1 MRATDLVLA
10 HILKLYIIVITY
22 AAFTAHTMKTTALTA
37 VLALAMVGTQALAQD
52 ECNLTQETLDKI
64 DYASIATACEY
75 IGGDQSF
82 DTCDACLG
90 SLLGNLL
97 LPLYP
102 SLGLDVSTF
111 PASPTELATALA
123 SGEDVGL
130 TSISDGG
137 PCSEFLTNE
146 ADAADADVQAYFFS
160 IIGCDSSVG
169 WGPKVI
175 DAVTQYYPGFVAAP
189 PS

>member
-1 MRATDLVLA
+1 MKSTLL
-10 HILKLYIIVITY
+10 
-22 AAFTAHTMKTTALTA
+22 KTTA
-37 VLALAMVGTQALAQD
+37 ALAAASMAGTHVLAQD
-52 ECNLTQETLDKI
+52 TTCDLPAETIAKI
-64 DYASIATACEY
+64 DFASIAAACEY
-75 IGGDQSF
+75 IGGDQSY

-90 SLLGNLL
+90 SILGGLL

-102 SLGLDVSTF
+102 SLGLDVTTF
-111 PASPTELATALA
+111 PTSPTELATALA

-130 TSISDGG
+130 TAISAGG
-137 PCSEFLTNE
+137 PCSEYLTDE

-160 IIGCDSSVG
+160 IIGCDSTVG

-175 DAVTQYYPGFVAAP
+175 DAVTQYYPRFVAAP

>member
-1 MRATDLVLA
+1 
-10 HILKLYIIVITY
+10 
-22 AAFTAHTMKTTALTA
+22 MKTTVLSA
-37 VLALAMVGTQALAQD
+37 VLALATMGQLGTQALAQD
-52 ECNLTQETLDKI
+52 DCDLPAETRDKI
-64 DYASIATACEY
+64 DFPSIATACEY

-90 SLLGNLL
+90 SILENLL

-111 PASPTELATALA
+111 PKSPTELANALA
-123 SGEDVGL
+123 SGQDVGL
-130 TSISDGG
+130 SSISEGG
-137 PCSEFLTNE
+137 PCSDYLTDASE
-146 ADAADADVQAYFFS
+146 AADADVQAYFFS

-175 DAVTQYYPGFVAAP
+175 DAVTQYDPGFVAAP